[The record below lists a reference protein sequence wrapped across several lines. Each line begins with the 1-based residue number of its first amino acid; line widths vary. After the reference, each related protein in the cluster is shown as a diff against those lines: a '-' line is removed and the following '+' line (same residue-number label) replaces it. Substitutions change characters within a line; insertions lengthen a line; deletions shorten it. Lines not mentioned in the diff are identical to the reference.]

1 MPKERFSTSYYLQSY
16 RSCRI
21 SAGTA
26 CSALQHYMYVQSF
39 VSRDSISAEVR
50 ANRSVGSQK
59 RIVILHFILSMQMW
73 KVWENAR
80 ETKNK
85 REKKTHTVMQRLNGL
100 VRLRDEEFK
109 WPVQITNAEAVLWL
123 FLQRY
128 LCCCYDFSKG
138 YFWGLEI
145 AQIWLPSTNVHV
157 CVCACARVCVNEWL
171 VPRLSV
177 MVPFCVYV

>member
-1 MPKERFSTSYYLQSY
+1 
-16 RSCRI
+16 
-21 SAGTA
+21 
-26 CSALQHYMYVQSF
+26 
-39 VSRDSISAEVR
+39 
-50 ANRSVGSQK
+50 
-59 RIVILHFILSMQMW
+59 
-73 KVWENAR
+73 
-80 ETKNK
+80 
-85 REKKTHTVMQRLNGL
+85 MQRLNGL

-157 CVCACARVCVNEWL
+157 CVCVRARVCVNEWL